1 MFIQLSHV
9 TLMHSTEFKKDNGTE
24 AVLTSKRACCF
35 FWSVTTT
42 PFITEATSY
51 TLKAKINFTSMEIK
65 SSILCSGM
73 SSCSH
78 TVSVLHEMLDKLQ

>member
-1 MFIQLSHV
+1 MGQKQCSHQKE
-9 TLMHSTEFKKDNGTE
+9 L
-24 AVLTSKRACCF
+24 AVF

-51 TLKAKINFTSMEIK
+51 TLKAKIHFTSMEIK

-78 TVSVLHEMLDKLQ
+78 TVSVLDEMLDKLQ